1 MGKPFPSTD
10 HIEWFK
16 GGYLIQKKKNSKV
29 ILWKKHLKDREGWKR
44 WLNKL

>member
-29 ILWKKHLKDREGWKR
+29 IL
-44 WLNKL
+44 

>member
-16 GGYLIQKKKNSKV
+16 GGYLIQKKKFKSNPVKN
-29 ILWKKHLKDREGWKR
+29 HLKDREGWKR

>member
-16 GGYLIQKKKNSKV
+16 GGYLMQKKNISKV
-29 ILWKKHLKDREGWKR
+29 IL
-44 WLNKL
+44 